1 MQNRRLSGRGPTVA
15 LTDNGRFGAKPEGR
29 ISTSCYR
36 RAPKAANSVSQ
47 FAARR
52 HFDDLRNGHPAR
64 SMRELLRELIDG
76 ADVEPEY
83 NV

>member
-15 LTDNGRFGAKPEGR
+15 LTDNGRFGAKTEGR

-36 RAPKAANSVSQ
+36 RAPKAANSISQ

-52 HFDDLRNGHPAR
+52 HFDDGVTAIQAR
-64 SMRELLRELIDG
+64 SMRELFRELIDG